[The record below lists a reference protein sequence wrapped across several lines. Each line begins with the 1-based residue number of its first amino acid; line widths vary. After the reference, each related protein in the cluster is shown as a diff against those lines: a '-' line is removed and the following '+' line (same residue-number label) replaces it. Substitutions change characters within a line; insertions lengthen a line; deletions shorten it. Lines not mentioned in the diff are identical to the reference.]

1 MSEENSVYQTGVA
14 SSKAVIASWFISL
27 AFFSWF
33 NNEVHLGFF
42 INLIL
47 IVVGMFLTSIIFG
60 GGCATIAGLINKSF
74 YKNPNSNINT
84 FHFMNYVACGLTFGS
99 GYFLINYLK

>member
-1 MSEENSVYQTGVA
+1 MSEENSVYQAGVA

-27 AFFSWF
+27 AFFNWF

-42 INLIL
+42 LNLIL

-60 GGCATIAGLINKSF
+60 GGCAMIAGLINKSL
-74 YKNPNSNINT
+74 YKNPSGNIKT
-84 FHFMNYVACGLTFGS
+84 FDLMSHVACIITFAS
-99 GYFLINYLK
+99 GYYLVNFLK